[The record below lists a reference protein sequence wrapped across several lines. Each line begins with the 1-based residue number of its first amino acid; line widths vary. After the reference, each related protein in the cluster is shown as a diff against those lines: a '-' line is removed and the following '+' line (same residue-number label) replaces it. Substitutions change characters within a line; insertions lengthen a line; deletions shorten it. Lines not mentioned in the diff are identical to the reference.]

1 MIFHIN
7 KSYSFLPKK
16 CTLKVGK
23 KLKDSYI
30 SLWAEFRSVESGG
43 REKREKRR
51 LRRKFLFYEERK
63 LKADFLQP

>member
-7 KSYSFLPKK
+7 KNCGFLPRK

-30 SLWAEFRSVESGG
+30 SLCAEFRSVEGG
-43 REKREKRR
+43 RREGGDGEDEAEK
-51 LRRKFLFYEERK
+51 
-63 LKADFLQP
+63 